1 MKDCLTAL
9 TVSENQKYIGGMA
22 WNPAHK
28 IVMRLGGEKAVAD
41 ILGCSLTTPYTW
53 QYPRERGGTNGRIP
67 ARHIPTLMSAAKE
80 RGKRLRFEDFFAEP
94 NEVAE

>member
-1 MKDCLTAL
+1 M
-9 TVSENQKYIGGMA
+9 V

-28 IVMRLGGEKAVAD
+28 IVMRLGGERAVAD

-67 ARHIPTLMSAAKE
+67 ARHMPKLIAAAKA
-80 RGKRLRFEDFFAEP
+80 RGTRLRFDDFFAEP
-94 NEVAE
+94 SEVAE